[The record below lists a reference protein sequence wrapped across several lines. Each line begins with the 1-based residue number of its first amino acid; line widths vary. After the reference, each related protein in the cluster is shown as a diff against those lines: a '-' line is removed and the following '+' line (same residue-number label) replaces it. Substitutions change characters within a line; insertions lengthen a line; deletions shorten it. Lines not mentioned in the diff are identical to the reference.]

1 MSGLSP
7 GQRAPEID
15 AVASD
20 GRRFVLSQQQGLCT
34 VVYFFPKAF
43 TPGCTVETKLFRD
56 NYVELVMAGATLVG
70 ISTDDLDTQ
79 CKFAASTRASFPIV
93 PDPDLK
99 ISREFGVLWPVV
111 HVARRVTFVVR
122 PDMTIDAVFHH
133 EVQIS
138 RHRDDVLRHVNVM
151 FKRSRFHDDA
161 HDDAHDAGHDA
172 PPGGAKDP

>member
-20 GRRFVLSQQQGLCT
+20 GQRFVLSQQQGLCT

-43 TPGCTVETKLFRD
+43 TPGCTAETRLFRD
-56 NYVELVMAGATLVG
+56 NYVELVLAGATLVG
-70 ISTDDLDTQ
+70 ISTDELTTQ
-79 CKFAASTRASFPIV
+79 CKFAASTKAPFPII
-93 PDPDLK
+93 PDPDLRICGSFK
-99 ISREFGVLWPVV
+99 VLWPVLK
-111 HVARRVTFVVR
+111 VARRVTYVIL

-138 RHRDDVLRHVNVM
+138 RHRDDVLRHVNNL
-151 FKRSRFHDDA
+151 FKRSR
-161 HDDAHDAGHDA
+161 GHDPAAGRPA
-172 PPGGAKDP
+172 P